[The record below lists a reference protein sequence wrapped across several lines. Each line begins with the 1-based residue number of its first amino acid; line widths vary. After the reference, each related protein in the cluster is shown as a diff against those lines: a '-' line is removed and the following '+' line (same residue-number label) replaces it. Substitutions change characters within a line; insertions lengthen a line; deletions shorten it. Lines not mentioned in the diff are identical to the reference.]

1 MPILTVY
8 GISKQMEHQLDRFA
22 DLLIKAVISIEE
34 LNLRASDVSCFFP
47 ASKIS
52 TPGDQII
59 IFVDG
64 LFEKP
69 ERTPEVRAKL
79 AAVIVSITA
88 DHFSDG
94 FYRKVELIECFIRP
108 FNPENGFATLKG

>member
-1 MPILTVY
+1 MPVLTVY
-8 GISKQMEHQLDRFA
+8 GISEQMEYKLDRFA
-22 DLLIKAVISIEE
+22 KLLVEAVVSVEE
-34 LNLRASDVSCFFP
+34 LKLKKNDVSCFFP
-47 ASKIS
+47 GSKIWR
-52 TPGDQII
+52 PGHQVI

-79 AAVIVSITA
+79 AAVIVGITA

-94 FYRKVELIECFIRP
+94 FYEKVRLIECFVRP
-108 FNPENGFATLKG
+108 FNVENGFASLKG

>member
-1 MPILTVY
+1 MPIITVY
-8 GISKQMEHQLDRFA
+8 GITEQMEYQLNKFA
-22 DLLIKAVISIEE
+22 NLLVDAVVSVEE
-34 LNLRASDVSCFFP
+34 LKLKKTDVSCFFP

-52 TPGDQII
+52 TPGHQVI

-69 ERTPEVRAKL
+69 ERTAAVRARL
-79 AAVIVSITA
+79 AAVITSITA

-94 FYRKVELIECFIRP
+94 FYRKVELIECFVRP